1 VVRKSEMKEPSGNL
15 KKLPPYLFGV
25 IDILKQKAYQ
35 KKLDVID
42 LAMGNPDLPTPN
54 HIVERLCDTV
64 RNHPRTH
71 RYPQAKGMPK
81 FRRTVAEW
89 YQKKYNVSL
98 DPENEVL
105 ALVGS
110 KEGVAHFY
118 QAWLD
123 PGDWVL
129 VTTPAYPVHLN
140 GVILAGG
147 NIYEMVITA
156 ENGWLPDLTKI
167 PEEIVRKAKMMALN
181 YPNNPTT
188 GVVKDLSFFRE
199 VIAFA
204 KKYDLIVMHDFAYCD
219 ICFDG
224 YRAPS
229 FLQTPGA
236 KDVGVEFCTFSKTY
250 NMAGWRIG
258 YAVGNSAILNPLQRL
273 KSYFDYG
280 VFTAIQLSG
289 VMALKGSQDCV
300 QETVNTYR
308 KRRDKFVAGLNKI
321 GWKVTKPQATMYLWL
336 PLPEKYKGMS
346 SLEFAELLI
355 QETGIAVAPG
365 IGFGRYGEGYVRIAL
380 VTPENRLHDALLRL
394 KKFVKGQPVKFP
406 VHRGGKAKR

>member
-1 VVRKSEMKEPSGNL
+1 MREPAEKL

-25 IDILKQKAYQ
+25 IDILKQEAYQ
-35 KKLDVID
+35 RKLDVID
-42 LAMGNPDLPTPN
+42 LAMGNPDLPTPG

-64 RNHPRTH
+64 KNHPRSH
-71 RYPQAKGMPK
+71 RYPQARGMPK
-81 FRRTVAEW
+81 FCRTVAGW
-89 YQKKYNVSL
+89 YKKKYDVEL

-110 KEGVAHFY
+110 KEGIAHFY
-118 QAWLD
+118 LAWLD
-123 PGDWVL
+123 PGDLVL
-129 VTTPAYPVHLN
+129 VANPAYPVHFD

-147 NIYEMVITA
+147 NIYEMVLTP
-156 ENGWLPDLTKI
+156 ENAWLPDLTKI
-167 PEEIVRKAKMMALN
+167 PQEVARRAKIMVIN

-188 GVVKDLSFFRE
+188 AVVKDTTFFKE
-199 VIAFA
+199 VVAFA
-204 KKYDLIVMHDFAYCD
+204 KKYDLIVLHDFAYCD

-250 NMAGWRIG
+250 SMAGWRIG
-258 YAVGNSAILNPLQRL
+258 YAGGNSAILNPLQRL

-289 VMALKGSQDCV
+289 VIALTGNQDCV
-300 QETVNTYR
+300 EETVNIYR
-308 KRRDKFVAGLNKI
+308 RRRDKFVAGLNKI
-321 GWKVTKPQATMYLWL
+321 GWKATRSQATMYLWL

-365 IGFGRYGEGYVRIAL
+365 SGFGRWGEGYVRVAL

-394 KKFVKGQPVKFP
+394 GKFVKGQPVKF
-406 VHRGGKAKR
+406 RAKK